1 MTSSIRKVDNGE
13 KGGGV
18 GEKIMM
24 EIVATN
30 IVASQMSNGNQLQ
43 RWLLVPI
50 NRKINNHQN
59 NTPWKVSRLCGCF
72 FLQLILSANMKKR

>member
-1 MTSSIRKVDNGE
+1 MSTPSIRKVDNGE
-13 KGGGV
+13 KGGGRGPW

-43 RWLLVPI
+43 R
-50 NRKINNHQN
+50 
-59 NTPWKVSRLCGCF
+59 
-72 FLQLILSANMKKR
+72 